1 MWDSGYKAERRY
13 IDDAE
18 SASPAHPHRAPW
30 TIGERSYGIS
40 FCTAIGDLTSV
51 LRVVI

>member
-30 TIGERSYGIS
+30 TIGERSYIVS
-40 FCTAIGDLTSV
+40 SSTDTGDLTSV